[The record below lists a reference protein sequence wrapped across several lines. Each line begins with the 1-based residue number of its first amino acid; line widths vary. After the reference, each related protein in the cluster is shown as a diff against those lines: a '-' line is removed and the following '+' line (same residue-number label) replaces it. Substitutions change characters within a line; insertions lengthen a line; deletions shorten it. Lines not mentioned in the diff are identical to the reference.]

1 MNSGAKEWGATVL
14 RLWAGLLAAYTG
26 YTMLREL
33 GLSSYIELKGASA
46 GAWISVG
53 TRLVLTAG
61 GVAVFAGIAARG
73 AAFFTALAAAYFL
86 WVRIGWEI
94 SKLPGHQIEA
104 TILVMSVVVIL
115 IGPGRLNLGAAPR
128 KSK

>member
-26 YTMLREL
+26 YTMLGDL
-33 GLSSYIELKGASA
+33 GWASYLELKSA
-46 GAWISVG
+46 TVGAWVSVG
-53 TRLVLTAG
+53 TRLVLTVG
-61 GVAVFAGIAARG
+61 GAAIFAGIAARL

-94 SKLPGHQIEA
+94 SNLPGHQIKA
-104 TILVMSVVVIL
+104 TIFVMSVVVIL
-115 IGPGRLNLGAAPR
+115 IGPGRLNLGSVLR
-128 KSK
+128 KAK